1 MKKGSLFFVMGI
13 ALMIF
18 GFVSL
23 PQAAEPIKIGYVH
36 SLSGA
41 GSVYGKPCLDAAE
54 IAVAEINAKG
64 GVLGRKL
71 QIIARDDKTKPDDGL
86 REAKDLVLSRKV
98 NFLMGTVSS
107 AVALA
112 ISGFAKE
119 QKKLFVVATAQS
131 TAITTEKGHRYIF
144 RISTN
149 NSAYC
154 RSAARRAAE
163 LPFTKYYLL
172 GPDYEYGHSSNKEFW
187 TELKKLKPNVELV
200 KEAFSPLG
208 TPDFKPY
215 ISAILA
221 SGAEASYSSLWGGDW
236 ISFAKQGKAMGYF
249 EKVKD
254 IGQDHGNIEAS
265 LALGKEMP
273 EGILAGSHYP
283 FWALKTKKSQ
293 EFVDKF
299 RDKTGMYPGVG
310 AAGGYVIVNCLAQ
323 AMTKAKSV
331 DVEKVIDALETVS
344 VDTPVGN
351 IMIRK
356 IDHQSMWPFWF
367 GFTKF
372 TPQYPDFAVL
382 EDIKAYDP
390 PIVYQSEEEVKA
402 LRAKQ

>member
-1 MKKGSLFFVMGI
+1 MKKERLFLVMGM
-13 ALMIF
+13 ALMIL

-54 IAVAEINAKG
+54 IAAAEINAKG
-64 GVLGRKL
+64 GVLGRKIE
-71 QIIARDDKTKPDDGL
+71 IIPRDDKTKPEDGL
-86 REAKDLVLSRKV
+86 REAKDLVLSKKV
-98 NFLMGTVSS
+98 DYLMGTVSS

-119 QKKLFVVATAQS
+119 QKKIFCVATAQS
-131 TAITTEKGHRYIF
+131 TAITTEKGHRYVF

-163 LPFTKYYLL
+163 LPYTQYYLI

-187 TELKKLKPNVELV
+187 TELKRLKPSVVLV

-208 TPDFKPY
+208 APDFKPY
-215 ISAILA
+215 LSAILA
-221 SGAEASYSSLWGGDW
+221 SGAEACYTSHWGGDW
-236 ISFAKQGKAMGYF
+236 IAFAKQGKAMGYF
-249 EKVKD
+249 DKIKD
-254 IGQDHGNIEAS
+254 IGQDHGNMESA
-265 LALGKEMP
+265 LALGKDMP
-273 EGILAGSHYP
+273 EGILGGSHYP
-283 FWALKTKKSQ
+283 FWALKTPKSEDFVKKFK
-293 EFVDKF
+293 EKA
-299 RDKTGMYPGVG
+299 GMYPGVG
-310 AAGGYVIVNCLAQ
+310 AAGGYAIVYSLAE
-323 AMTKAKSV
+323 AIAKAKST
-331 DVEKVIDALETVS
+331 DTEKVVDALETVK

-351 IMIRK
+351 LAIRK
-356 IDHQSMWPFWF
+356 IDHQAMWPFWY

-372 TPQYPDFAVL
+372 TPEYPNFAILQDV
-382 EDIKAYDP
+382 KAYDP
-390 PIVYQSEEEVKA
+390 ALVYQSEEEIKA